1 MHGRGLGR
9 VSTARLSR
17 RQVLT
22 GGAAGLGLLGLG
34 GGMAAAIAEAGDP
47 DPVRS
52 VTVAY
57 TASGQRRGLGADE
70 ARDLPASSRVMPDV
84 DDSGPARRQQDFLD
98 GCAPWLATLPAQ
110 RREAAVSAL
119 LDLWVLSD
127 ELPATL
133 AGGVGPWRY
142 VWARDAAFA
151 AVAFVRIGFAEYGW
165 KQLLYLQSL
174 QASDGSFAA
183 RVIPETG
190 LAPDDRQSQFD
201 ALGLVLWAVSEVH
214 SAPSANG
221 ESFALAELRS
231 LLHRTSE
238 RLFDHTGHGHSL
250 PPAGPDYW
258 EVVESRVTLGL
269 AAPTLVGLDALTGL
283 CAAEPELWDHLGGGV
298 DAVFGTAQAFAETF
312 ARTFGA
318 NGLQRYPTS
327 GGSDSAIAYLSLSGV
342 GARDESAASAA
353 GQGKHAKPPVLE
365 APMLAGAWERLEQ
378 PAGGIKPGHGWL
390 IDRSSWTPSTS
401 LMGLGFA
408 RLGDVE
414 RAEAV
419 LDWLSAN
426 RTVVGSFPEK
436 VSADGEPVS
445 VAPLSWTAANVIITL
460 DELYGPSRRDDG

>member
-1 MHGRGLGR
+1 MP
-9 VSTARLSR
+9 TARLSR

-34 GGMAAAIAEAGDP
+34 GGIVASVAEAGRP

-57 TASGQRRGLGADE
+57 TASGQRMGLEADE
-70 ARDLPASSRVMPDV
+70 ARDLPASSRVMPDLA
-84 DDSGPARRQQDFLD
+84 DPGPARRQQDFLD
-98 GCAPWLATLPAQ
+98 GCAPWLAALPAQ
-110 RREAAVSAL
+110 RRESAVSAL

-127 ELPATL
+127 ELPATV

-142 VWARDAAFA
+142 IWARDAAFA
-151 AVAFVRIGFAEYGW
+151 AVAFSRIGFAELGW
-165 KQLLYLQSL
+165 KQLLHLQSL
-174 QASDGSFAA
+174 QAADGSFAA

-201 ALGLVLWAVSEVH
+201 SLGLVLWSISEVH
-214 SAPSANG
+214 SASTAGG
-221 ESFALAELRS
+221 EPFALGDLRR
-231 LLHRTSE
+231 LLRLTSD
-238 RLFDHTGHGHSL
+238 RLIDHTGHGRSL

-269 AAPTLVGLDALTGL
+269 AAPTLVGLGALAGL
-283 CAAEPELWDHLGGGV
+283 CTAAQELGDHLGEGA
-298 DAVFGTAQAFAETF
+298 DAVPEIAETFASTF

-327 GGSDSAIAYLSLSGV
+327 GGPDSAIAYLALSGA
-342 GARDESAASAA
+342 GAHDGSTASATGHGPRA
-353 GQGKHAKPPVLE
+353 DPPVLE
-365 APMLAGAWERLEQ
+365 SPMLAGVWDRLEQ
-378 PAGGIKPGHGWL
+378 PAGGIKPGHGWI

-414 RAEAV
+414 RGEAV

-426 RTVVGSFPEK
+426 RTVAGSYPEK
-436 VSADGEPVS
+436 ISADGRAVS

-460 DELYGPSRRDDG
+460 DELYGPSRGGGG